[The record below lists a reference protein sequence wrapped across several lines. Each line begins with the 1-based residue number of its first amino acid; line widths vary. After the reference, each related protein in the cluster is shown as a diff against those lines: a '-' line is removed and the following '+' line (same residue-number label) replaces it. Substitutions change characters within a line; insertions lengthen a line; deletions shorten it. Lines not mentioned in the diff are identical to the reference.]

1 MKVQILLQAG
11 LPAVTVARLGSLA
24 ENLGVDTLWA
34 SSFPGHRDPFLSLS
48 ILARD
53 SQRMRLGVVPISP
66 FEMHP
71 MRISDA
77 LLTLNEMC
85 GGRASLLVGGLG
97 RSVMRVTGLEPTRRV
112 TAVSEC
118 VEILKSAARGDLV
131 EYTGDIYRLH
141 GYQASWTADAPPSIY
156 VGATGPSMLKMA
168 GRVADGVM
176 MSDVPL
182 SRMPE
187 VLGNVRLGIEGAE
200 RDESDFRFNN
210 FFAWHIKPD
219 RKESI
224 AEARRELVWRGI
236 LQKWHTS
243 PVLGEADSEFVESNW
258 GAFLQ
263 AFLQQTQ
270 VIEGIPEHIVEALVA
285 NLTFSGGLDAI
296 DGVIEHLKSFEAA
309 GLDEITLKVHGDAD
323 EAIRIIGERLVPE
336 LN

>member
-11 LPAVTVARLGSLA
+11 LPAVTVAQLGSLA
-24 ENLGVDTLWA
+24 ENFGVDTLWA

-53 SQRMRLGVVPISP
+53 SQCMRLGVVPISP

-141 GYQASWTADAPPSIY
+141 GYQASWTADALPSIY

-243 PVLGEADSEFVESNW
+243 PFLGEADSEFVESNW

>member
-24 ENLGVDTLWA
+24 ENFGVDTLWA

-118 VEILKSAARGDLV
+118 VEILMSAARGDLV

-243 PVLGEADSEFVESNW
+243 PFLGEADSEFVESNW

-263 AFLQQTQ
+263 AFFQQTE

>member
-24 ENLGVDTLWA
+24 ENFGVDTLWA

-118 VEILKSAARGDLV
+118 VEILMSAARGDLV
-131 EYTGDIYRLH
+131 EYTGDIYRLL

-243 PVLGEADSEFVESNW
+243 PFLGEADSEFVESNW

-263 AFLQQTQ
+263 AFLQQTE

>member
-24 ENLGVDTLWA
+24 ENFGVDTLWA

-118 VEILKSAARGDLV
+118 VEILMSAARGDLV

-141 GYQASWTADAPPSIY
+141 GYQASWTADALPSIY

-187 VLGNVRLGIEGAE
+187 VLGNARLGIEGAE

-243 PVLGEADSEFVESNW
+243 PFLGEADSEFVESNW

-263 AFLQQTQ
+263 AFLQQTE

>member
-24 ENLGVDTLWA
+24 ENFGVDTLWA

-118 VEILKSAARGDLV
+118 VEILMSAARGDLV

-141 GYQASWTADAPPSIY
+141 GYQASWTADALPSIY

-243 PVLGEADSEFVESNW
+243 PFLGEADSEFVESNW

-263 AFLQQTQ
+263 AFLQQTE

>member
-24 ENLGVDTLWA
+24 ENFGVDTLWA

-243 PVLGEADSEFVESNW
+243 PFLGEADSEFVESNW

-263 AFLQQTQ
+263 AFFQQTE

>member
-11 LPAVTVARLGSLA
+11 LPAVTVAQLGSLA
-24 ENLGVDTLWA
+24 ENFGVDTLWA

-243 PVLGEADSEFVESNW
+243 PFLGEADSEFVESNW

-263 AFLQQTQ
+263 AFFQQTE

>member
-1 MKVQILLQAG
+1 MKVQIFLPAG
-11 LPAVTVARLGSLA
+11 LPADTVARLGGLA
-24 ENLGVDTLWA
+24 ENFGVDTLWA

-48 ILARD
+48 VLARN

-112 TAVSEC
+112 TAVREC
-118 VEILKSAARGDLV
+118 VEILRSAARGDLL
-131 EYTGDIYRLH
+131 EYAGDMYSLL
-141 GYQASWTADAPPSIY
+141 GYQAAWTTDDPPLVY

-182 SRMPE
+182 PRMPE
-187 VLGNVRLGIEGAE
+187 VLGNARRGLEDAE
-200 RDESDFRFNN
+200 RNEKDFRFNN
-210 FFAWHIKPD
+210 FYAWHIKPD
-219 RKESI
+219 EKESI

-236 LQKWHTS
+236 LQKWYTS
-243 PVLGEADSEFVESNW
+243 PFLGEADSEFVEENW

-263 AFLQQTQ
+263 AFLQQTP
-270 VIEGIPEHIVEALVA
+270 VIDGIPEHIVEALVA
-285 NLTFSGGLDAI
+285 NLTFSGDLGAI
-296 DGVIEHLKSFEAA
+296 DGAIEHLKSFEAA

>member
-1 MKVQILLQAG
+1 MKVQIFLEAG
-11 LPAVTVARLGSLA
+11 LPADTVAELGSLA
-24 ENLGVDTLWA
+24 ENFGVDTLWA
-34 SSFPGHRDPFLSLS
+34 SSFPGHRDPFLSLAM
-48 ILARD
+48 LARI

-66 FEMHP
+66 FEVHP

-77 LLTLNEMC
+77 LLTLNELC

-97 RSVMRVTGLEPTRRV
+97 KSVMRVTGLEPTRRV
-112 TAVSEC
+112 TAVREC
-118 VEILKSAARGDLV
+118 VEILKTAARGDLL
-131 EYTGDIYRLH
+131 EYAGEMYRLA
-141 GYQASWTADAPPSIY
+141 GYQAAWATDAPPLIY
-156 VGATGPSMLKMA
+156 VGATGPAMLKMA

-182 SRMPE
+182 PRMPE
-187 VLGNVRLGIEGAE
+187 VLGNARRGLKGAG
-200 RDESDFRFNN
+200 RDEKDFRFNN

-219 RKESI
+219 KKESI

-243 PVLGEADSEFVESNW
+243 PFLGNADSDFVEANW
-258 GAFLQ
+258 GAFMQ
-263 AFLQQTQ
+263 AFLQRTS

-285 NLTFSGGLDAI
+285 NLTFSGDLEAI

-323 EAIRIIGERLVPE
+323 KAIRIIGERLVPE
-336 LN
+336 LS

>member
-24 ENLGVDTLWA
+24 ENFGVDTLWA

-131 EYTGDIYRLH
+131 EYTGDIYRLL
-141 GYQASWTADAPPSIY
+141 GYQASWTADALPSIY

-243 PVLGEADSEFVESNW
+243 PFLGEADSEFVESNW

>member
-24 ENLGVDTLWA
+24 ENFGVDTLWA

-118 VEILKSAARGDLV
+118 VEILMSAARGDLV

-141 GYQASWTADAPPSIY
+141 GYQASWTADTPPSIY

-243 PVLGEADSEFVESNW
+243 PFLGEADSEFVESNW

-263 AFLQQTQ
+263 AFLQQTE

-309 GLDEITLKVHGDAD
+309 GLDEITLKIHGDAD

>member
-1 MKVQILLQAG
+1 MKVQIFLQAG
-11 LPAVTVARLGSLA
+11 LPANTVAQLGSLA
-24 ENLGVDTLWA
+24 ENFGIHTLWA

-48 ILARD
+48 TFARD
-53 SQRMRLGVVPISP
+53 SQRVRLGVVPISP

-118 VEILKSAARGDLV
+118 VEILRSAARGDLL

-141 GYQASWTADAPPSIY
+141 GYQATWTTDALPLIY

-187 VLGNVRLGIEGAE
+187 VLGNARRGLDGAE
-200 RDESDFRFNN
+200 RSEKDFRFNN

-219 RKESI
+219 QKESI
-224 AEARRELVWRGI
+224 AEARRELACI
-236 LQKWHTS
+236 FH
-243 PVLGEADSEFVESNW
+243 EA
-258 GAFLQ
+258 
-263 AFLQQTQ
+263 
-270 VIEGIPEHIVEALVA
+270 VIFG
-285 NLTFSGGLDAI
+285 
-296 DGVIEHLKSFEAA
+296 
-309 GLDEITLKVHGDAD
+309 
-323 EAIRIIGERLVPE
+323 
-336 LN
+336 

>member
-11 LPAVTVARLGSLA
+11 LPAVTVAQLGSLA
-24 ENLGVDTLWA
+24 ENFGVDTLWA

-118 VEILKSAARGDLV
+118 VEILMSAARGDLV
-131 EYTGDIYRLH
+131 EYTGDIYRLL
-141 GYQASWTADAPPSIY
+141 GYQASWTADALPSIY

-187 VLGNVRLGIEGAE
+187 VLGNARLGIEGAE

-243 PVLGEADSEFVESNW
+243 PFLGEADSEFVESNW

>member
-11 LPAVTVARLGSLA
+11 LPAVTVAQLGSLA
-24 ENLGVDTLWA
+24 ENFGVDTLWA

-118 VEILKSAARGDLV
+118 VEILMSAARGDLV

-141 GYQASWTADAPPSIY
+141 GYQASWTADDPPSIY

-187 VLGNVRLGIEGAE
+187 VLGNVRLGIEGAV

-243 PVLGEADSEFVESNW
+243 PFLGEADSEFVESNW

-263 AFLQQTQ
+263 AFLQQTE

>member
-11 LPAVTVARLGSLA
+11 LPAVTVAQLGSLA
-24 ENLGVDTLWA
+24 ENFGVDTLWA

-131 EYTGDIYRLH
+131 EYTGDIYRLL
-141 GYQASWTADAPPSIY
+141 GYQASWTADALPSIY

-243 PVLGEADSEFVESNW
+243 PFLGEADSEFVESNW

-296 DGVIEHLKSFEAA
+296 DGVIEHLKGFEAA